1 MGGVY
6 TGRLRCFFFM
16 LLGKD
21 GDGDGMTFWEFL
33 KPSICLN
40 WPACLYPA

>member
-6 TGRLRCFFFM
+6 TGRCFFM

-21 GDGDGMTFWEFL
+21 GDGMTFGVP
-33 KPSICLN
+33 KVVYLN